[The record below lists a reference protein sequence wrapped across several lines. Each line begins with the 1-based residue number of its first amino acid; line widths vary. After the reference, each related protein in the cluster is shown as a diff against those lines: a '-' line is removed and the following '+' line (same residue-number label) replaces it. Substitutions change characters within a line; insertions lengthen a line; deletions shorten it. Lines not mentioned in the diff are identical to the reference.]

1 MGKSIHISKR
11 RWKISIQ
18 GYQNIGNRMCYLRW
32 HCAIGDVDPCQNA
45 YRMKIFLELEIRN
58 GLLFFFV
65 AKITTPIIENI
76 LFRRFLL

>member
-1 MGKSIHISKR
+1 MGQDIHISKR

-45 YRMKIFLELEIRN
+45 YWIVFLKNWRSEMVSFSFFSQKLQ
-58 GLLFFFV
+58 LL
-65 AKITTPIIENI
+65 
-76 LFRRFLL
+76 